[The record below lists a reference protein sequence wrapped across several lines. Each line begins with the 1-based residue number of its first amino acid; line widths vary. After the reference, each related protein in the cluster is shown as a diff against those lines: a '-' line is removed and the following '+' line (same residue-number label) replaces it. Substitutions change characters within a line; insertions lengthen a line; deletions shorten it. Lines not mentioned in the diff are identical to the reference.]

1 MEKENRVLQRTP
13 ISFKISLSESS
24 GGEDI
29 KLDATN
35 LGADGIFVS
44 SPLLWKPGQ
53 TFNLR
58 FTLPG
63 FDKEMKI
70 KGIVARSDDKYSIF
84 TENDSSVSGMWIK
97 FTNLSGEERRLITEF
112 IEKTDSK

>member
-13 ISFKISLSESS
+13 ISFKISLSESADD
-24 GGEDI
+24 ENI

-35 LGADGIFVS
+35 LGEEGIFVRS
-44 SPLLWKPGQ
+44 SLLWKPGQ
-53 TFNLR
+53 TFNLS

-63 FDKEMKI
+63 FDKEI
-70 KGIVARSDDKYSIF
+70 KVKGVVSRSDEKYSIF

-97 FTNLSGEERRLITEF
+97 FADLSSEDRQLITEF
-112 IEKTDSK
+112 IAKPYSK